1 MGNEVLVTMSII
13 VPQSEADMAWVQAI
27 EKLKKLT
34 QKFPGAKMTL
44 KTEIDDPMI
53 LNPEVKA
60 AIERLAEPK
69 KRDREIK
76 VAIEKRRSVAPS
88 KKKGPRGPKVSV
100 A

>member
-34 QKFPGAKMTL
+34 QKFAGAKMTL
-44 KTEIDDPMI
+44 KTEIDDPTM

-76 VAIEKRRSVAPS
+76 VAIEKRRSLAPS